1 MYELVSMAI
10 ISFVILILLLDFD
23 HMHMF
28 TELSISTYT
37 CESFIYFYY
46 FFKLYSASQMVWPER
61 EKRKGKALRP
71 MWTLGRSREGKS
83 MQEYKTMLCKLG
95 LEPTVYF

>member
-37 CESFIYFYY
+37 VNHLFTFIIFLN
-46 FFKLYSASQMVWPER
+46 FILQAKWCGQKER
-61 EKRKGKALRP
+61 KEKGKL
-71 MWTLGRSREGKS
+71 LGQSGH
-83 MQEYKTMLCKLG
+83 
-95 LEPTVYF
+95 